1 MAGLGDWGSI
11 AFFLGREK
19 RVQNHCQ
26 LLPIS
31 VDTFMK
37 MMRLLTEKV
46 KQKISDLLSEL
57 FALVFDGWTLGQTRY
72 LAVFATFPDVKSES
86 GYMKVLLA
94 FSPMEEEESLNA
106 NAHVKFFE
114 YVLQLYGKS
123 WNNVAAL
130 IGDNCTT
137 DLSFA
142 GKANTYFIGCAS
154 HRFNLAMKFY
164 FEEHKGMLK
173 KINDIMSRLKN
184 LIPAAK
190 LRAHTHLKAKTR
202 NLTRW
207 SSTFEMVLCYT
218 KMFDVLP
225 LLEINEIDDMLLSIR
240 ENRDIDSMIKE
251 LKDIESVSK
260 ALQMDTVTMASVRVF
275 V

>member
-1 MAGLGDWGSI
+1 MLKGKQLVMQFFDFFKTNSKPNKDVEHSVTCKCGWEGKYKSSRSYTNLQAHIVSAHPEHASLTSNSKSNQRLIEDCFYSLKVKSYYGWLDWVIGDLLPFS
-11 AFFLGREK
+11 FVEKK
-19 RVQNHCQ
+19 RVRNHCK

-46 KQKISDLLSEL
+46 EQKISDLLPEL
-57 FALVFDGWTLGQTRY
+57 FALVFDGWTLGQTHY

-106 NAHVKFFE
+106 NAHVKFLE

-137 DLSFA
+137 NLSFA

-164 FEEHKGMLK
+164 F
-173 KINDIMSRLKN
+173 
-184 LIPAAK
+184 
-190 LRAHTHLKAKTR
+190 
-202 NLTRW
+202 
-207 SSTFEMVLCYT
+207 
-218 KMFDVLP
+218 
-225 LLEINEIDDMLLSIR
+225 
-240 ENRDIDSMIKE
+240 
-251 LKDIESVSK
+251 
-260 ALQMDTVTMASVRVF
+260 
-275 V
+275 